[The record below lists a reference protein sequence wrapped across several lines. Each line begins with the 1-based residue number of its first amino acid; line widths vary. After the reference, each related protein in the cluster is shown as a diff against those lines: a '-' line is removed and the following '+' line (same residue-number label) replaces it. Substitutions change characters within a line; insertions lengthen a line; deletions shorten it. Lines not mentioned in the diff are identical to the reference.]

1 MDQVSAGRVVFD
13 GRDLAALKESE
24 LAPIRLEKMGFVF
37 QNPQLLKNLSLFDNI
52 ILPGLVAK
60 KEPAAGKP
68 TAEPAMNGSWSS
80 GCVLSDCDSS
90 RQRYPHGEA
99 GKKSEKNQKNIDR
112 LVTASYTKASGH

>member
-37 QNPQLLKNLSLFDNI
+37 QNHQLLKNLSLFDNI

-60 KEPAAGKP
+60 KEPAAVIRQRAGQ
-68 TAEPAMNGSWSS
+68 
-80 GCVLSDCDSS
+80 LSS
-90 RQRYPHGEA
+90 RISIARA
-99 GKKSEKNQKNIDR
+99 
-112 LVTASYTKASGH
+112 